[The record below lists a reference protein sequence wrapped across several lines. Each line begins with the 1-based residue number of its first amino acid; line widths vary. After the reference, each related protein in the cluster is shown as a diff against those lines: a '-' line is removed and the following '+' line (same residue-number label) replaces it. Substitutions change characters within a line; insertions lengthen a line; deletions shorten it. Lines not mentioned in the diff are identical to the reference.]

1 MHSKRLAMSLMMKL
15 SHSFDKQQ
23 HNRLA
28 ERKVNGIR
36 EILLTLSMVIFLQ
49 TAVHGA
55 DKIRIGYPDFNSST
69 FTLPLA
75 QMRGFFQEE
84 GLEAELIR
92 VRSAVAIP
100 ALTSGEIDYHT
111 VVSPALVAA
120 LRGIPVRLV
129 ACFTPGLTTVI
140 IARPEFK
147 TIQDLKGKTIG
158 LNSIGGGLES
168 TVRMMLKHYGIDP
181 DKDVKFLATG
191 TVDMRFAALK
201 QGLTVATAGST
212 PVDYLGKKLGY
223 VVLARAYD
231 LFSYPN
237 TGLVASVR
245 KIKENPDQLKRVIKA
260 GIRANRYLHQNRDGT
275 IQAIMQWMKI
285 DKETAAAT
293 YDGAAKSFNE
303 DGSVPE
309 SGLRLAIDEARK
321 AAGISREVAP
331 SEVADFTVLRDA
343 QRESG
348 SK

>member
-1 MHSKRLAMSLMMKL
+1 MTKCL
-15 SHSFDKQQ
+15 
-23 HNRLA
+23 
-28 ERKVNGIR
+28 G
-36 EILLTLSMVIFLQ
+36 VIVAWLVLVS
-49 TAVHGA
+49 TAQGA
-55 DKIRIGYPDFNSST
+55 DRIRIGYPDFNSST
-69 FTLPLA
+69 FTMPLA
-75 QMRGFFQEE
+75 RLRGFFQEE
-84 GLEAELIR
+84 GLQAELIR
-92 VRSAVAIP
+92 IRSAVAIP

-111 VVSPALVAA
+111 VVSPALAAA

-129 ACFTPGLTTVI
+129 ACFTPGLTTAI

-191 TVDMRFAALK
+191 TVDTRFAALK

-237 TGLVASVR
+237 TGLVASVK
-245 KIKENPDQLKRVIKA
+245 KIKESPDQLKRVIKA
-260 GIRANRYLHQNRDGT
+260 GIKANRYLHQNRDGT
-275 IQAIMQWMKI
+275 IQAMMQWMRI
-285 DKETAAAT
+285 DKDTATAT
-293 YDGAAKSFNE
+293 YDGAAKSFND

-309 SGLRLAIDEARK
+309 AGLRLAIDEAKK
-321 AAGISREVAP
+321 AANISREIAFN
-331 SEVADFTVLRDA
+331 EVADFTVLREA
-343 QRESG
+343 QREMG
-348 SK
+348 IK

>member
-1 MHSKRLAMSLMMKL
+1 MTKYFLALVVSVMLVS
-15 SHSFDKQQ
+15 Q
-23 HNRLA
+23 
-28 ERKVNGIR
+28 V
-36 EILLTLSMVIFLQ
+36 
-49 TAVHGA
+49 GA
-55 DKIRIGYPDFNSST
+55 ADRIRIGYPDFNSST

-75 QMRGFFQEE
+75 QIRGFFQEE
-84 GLEAELIR
+84 GLQAELIR
-92 VRSAVAIP
+92 IRSAVAIP

-111 VVSPALVAA
+111 VVSPALAAA

-129 ACFTPGLTTVI
+129 ACFTPGLTTAI

-191 TVDMRFAALK
+191 PVDTRFAALK

-237 TGLVASVR
+237 TGLVASVK
-245 KIKENPDQLKRVIKA
+245 KIKENPDQLKRVIRA
-260 GIRANRYLHQNRDGT
+260 GIKANRYLLKNRDGT
-275 IQAIMQWMKI
+275 IQAMMQWMRI
-285 DKETAAAT
+285 DKDTATAT
-293 YDGAAKSFNE
+293 YDGAAKSFND

-309 SGLRLAIDEARK
+309 AGLRLAIDEAKK
-321 AAGISREVAP
+321 AANISRDVAF
-331 SEVADFTVLRDA
+331 SEVADFTVLREA
-343 QRESG
+343 QREMSI
-348 SK
+348 K

>member
-1 MHSKRLAMSLMMKL
+1 MTKL
-15 SHSFDKQQ
+15 C
-23 HNRLA
+23 L
-28 ERKVNGIR
+28 V
-36 EILLTLSMVIFLQ
+36 FLVCCCLC
-49 TAVHGA
+49 TTVDAA

-75 QMRGFFQEE
+75 QLRGFFQEE
-84 GLEAELIR
+84 GLQAELIR
-92 VRSAVAIP
+92 IRSAVAIP

-111 VVSPALVAA
+111 VVSPALAAA

-191 TVDMRFAALK
+191 TVDTRFAALK

-237 TGLVASVR
+237 TGLVASVK

-260 GIRANRYLHQNRDGT
+260 GIKANRYLHQNRDGT
-275 IQAIMQWMKI
+275 IQAMMQWMKI
-285 DKETAAAT
+285 DKETATAT
-293 YDGAAKSFNE
+293 YDGSAKSFND
-303 DGSVPE
+303 DGGVPE
-309 SGLRLAIDEARK
+309 AGLRMAVDEAKK
-321 AAGISREVAP
+321 AANINRDVAISD
-331 SEVADFTVLRDA
+331 VADLTVLREA
-343 QRESG
+343 QRELA

>member
-1 MHSKRLAMSLMMKL
+1 MTKL
-15 SHSFDKQQ
+15 C
-23 HNRLA
+23 L
-28 ERKVNGIR
+28 V
-36 EILLTLSMVIFLQ
+36 FLVCCCLC
-49 TAVHGA
+49 TTVDAA

-75 QMRGFFQEE
+75 QLRGFFQEE
-84 GLEAELIR
+84 GLQAELIR
-92 VRSAVAIP
+92 IRSAVAIP
-100 ALTSGEIDYHT
+100 ALTSSEIDYHT
-111 VVSPALVAA
+111 VVSPALAAA

-191 TVDMRFAALK
+191 TVDTRFAALK

-237 TGLVASVR
+237 TGLVASVK

-260 GIRANRYLHQNRDGT
+260 GIKANRYLHQNRDGT
-275 IQAIMQWMKI
+275 IQAMMQWMKI
-285 DKETAAAT
+285 DKETATAT
-293 YDGAAKSFNE
+293 YDGSAKSFND
-303 DGSVPE
+303 DGGVPE
-309 SGLRLAIDEARK
+309 AGLRMAVDEAKK
-321 AAGISREVAP
+321 AANINRDVAISD
-331 SEVADFTVLRDA
+331 VADLTVLREA
-343 QRESG
+343 QRELA

>member
-1 MHSKRLAMSLMMKL
+1 VKETVQALAIV
-15 SHSFDKQQ
+15 F
-23 HNRLA
+23 
-28 ERKVNGIR
+28 
-36 EILLTLSMVIFLQ
+36 LLHTTLH
-49 TAVHGA
+49 AA

-75 QMRGFFQEE
+75 QIRGFFQEE
-84 GLEAELIR
+84 GLQAELIR
-92 VRSAVAIP
+92 IRSAVAIP

-111 VVSPALVAA
+111 VVSPALAAA
-120 LRGIPVRLV
+120 LRGIPVKLV

-191 TVDMRFAALK
+191 TVDTRFAALK
-201 QGLTVATAGST
+201 QGLTVATAGSA

-237 TGLVASVR
+237 TGLVASVK
-245 KIKENPDQLKRVIKA
+245 KIKDNPDQLKRVIKA
-260 GIRANRYLHQNRDGT
+260 GIKANRYLHQNRDGT
-275 IQAIMQWMKI
+275 IQAMMQWMKI
-285 DKETAAAT
+285 DKETATAT
-293 YDGAAKSFNE
+293 YDGSAKSFS
-303 DGSVPE
+303 DDASVPE
-309 SGLRLAIDEARK
+309 AGLRLVIDEAKK
-321 AAGISREVAP
+321 AANIQREVAV
-331 SEVADFTVLRDA
+331 SEIADLTALREA
-343 QRESG
+343 QKEMG
-348 SK
+348 VK

>member
-1 MHSKRLAMSLMMKL
+1 MTRYW
-15 SHSFDKQQ
+15 
-23 HNRLA
+23 
-28 ERKVNGIR
+28 V
-36 EILLTLSMVIFLQ
+36 VIFVWMFLAT
-49 TAVHGA
+49 TARAA

-69 FTLPLA
+69 FTMPLA
-75 QMRGFFQEE
+75 HLRGFFQEE
-84 GLEAELIR
+84 GLQAELIR
-92 VRSAVAIP
+92 IRSAVAIP

-111 VVSPALVAA
+111 VVSPALAAA

-129 ACFTPGLTTVI
+129 ACFTPGLTTAI

-191 TVDMRFAALK
+191 PVETRFAALK

-237 TGLVASVR
+237 TGLVASVK

-260 GIRANRYLHQNRDGT
+260 GIKANRYLHQNRDGT
-275 IQAIMQWMKI
+275 IQAMMQWMKI
-285 DKETAAAT
+285 DKDTATAT
-293 YDGAAKSFNE
+293 YDGAVKSFND

-309 SGLRLAIDEARK
+309 AGLRLALDEAKK
-321 AAGISREVAP
+321 AANISREIAF
-331 SEVADFTVLRDA
+331 SEIADFTVLRQA
-343 QRESG
+343 QKEMGVKDR
-348 SK
+348 